1 MRRDELFQL
10 QGGEGPCLEAYRTGA
25 PVINGA
31 GTGAG
36 GDFTPHGVSIM
47 QALADM
53 AAIGL
58 LQERAVR
65 RGEVLAQQLQN
76 ALNSRI
82 VIEQAKGV
90 VAQARGVEI
99 GEAFVMIR
107 SYARNHNLRLTDFAH
122 TIVTDRDGI
131 PGLNRP

>member
-1 MRRDELFQL
+1 
-10 QGGEGPCLEAYRTGA
+10 
-25 PVINGA
+25 
-31 GTGAG
+31 
-36 GDFTPHGVSIM
+36 
-47 QALADM
+47 M

-107 SYARNHNLRLTDFAH
+107 SYARNHNPRLTDFAH